1 MKITLLEVPLKLFLK
16 RLKTA
21 YLNDNVVKLGSSV
34 DVPILTFAV
43 IPSKI
48 LCHSNVFFFVLT
60 SWTQSVKEI
69 QVLRKKNH
77 NKIKHLKLRQNSEFR
92 RFFREF

>member
-48 LCHSNVFFFVLT
+48 LCHSNDHPL
-60 SWTQSVKEI
+60 ERLLL
-69 QVLRKKNH
+69 LRVG
-77 NKIKHLKLRQNSEFR
+77 ILDTI
-92 RFFREF
+92 

>member
-48 LCHSNVFFFVLT
+48 LCHLNVFFFFVLT

-69 QVLRKKNH
+69 HVLKVM
-77 NKIKHLKLRQNSEFR
+77 KIKIGNFPML
-92 RFFREF
+92 